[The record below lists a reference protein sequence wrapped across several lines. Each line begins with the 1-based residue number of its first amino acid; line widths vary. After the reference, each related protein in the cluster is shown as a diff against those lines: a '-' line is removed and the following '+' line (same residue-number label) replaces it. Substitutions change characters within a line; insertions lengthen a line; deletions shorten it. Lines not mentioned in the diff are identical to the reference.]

1 MAYSK
6 ILRAFVLLSLLLF
19 ISTAASGASTE
30 ILTLEKSLS
39 LARSANPALEQA
51 EARISQARA
60 AVKESRAAFWPQIEI
75 SLEYLRGDAPSAYLF
90 KTIDARQL
98 PSQVDFNKPGQFD
111 NWESG
116 IQTQL
121 NLYAGGRD
129 KLRYQQSQ
137 LDLEQ
142 AHSARAALANQL
154 ESTVIDTYL
163 ALLTA
168 QTLVDITQQSLDVIE
183 REIELAEVRLTG
195 GSLLRADLLS
205 LQVRRAEA
213 QSKIIRAGTHQKRLQ
228 AALAVLLDR
237 DAHTPFD
244 IVSSSFSYELPQD
257 YAQALE
263 HALTRRAELAGAR
276 QSLQSAR
283 LGQGVARSEYL
294 PRLDLVARL
303 YHDDPDL
310 AYNADQLNWTLGAR
324 LSWEL
329 FAGFATSAREERA
342 RGLVQESL
350 AAERRLRRNIELQ
363 VREAWLGVE
372 EAVAHQ
378 AVTVAVVTQAEE
390 AFSLVQTRFAGG
402 AAEVTRY
409 LEAELSLRRSRM
421 AAAAA
426 ERDHLRALAELAR
439 ALGEG
444 HFYKEST
451 GGAQ

>member
-1 MAYSK
+1 MKYSK
-6 ILRAFVLLSLLLF
+6 GLQLFVTLPLLL
-19 ISTAASGASTE
+19 ITLASASGVSAE
-30 ILTLEKSLS
+30 PLTLEKALS
-39 LARSANPALEQA
+39 QARSANPALEQT
-51 EARISQARA
+51 EARIAQARA
-60 AVKESRAAFWPQIEI
+60 ALEESRAAFWPQVDI

-90 KTIDARQL
+90 KTIDAHRL
-98 PSQVDFNKPGQFD
+98 PSEVNFNDPGRFD

-116 IQTQL
+116 IQARL

-129 KLRYQQSQ
+129 RLRYRQSQ
-137 LDLEQ
+137 LGLQ
-142 AHSARAALANQL
+142 RAHSERAAFANQL
-154 ESTVIDTYL
+154 EAIVIDTYL
-163 ALLTA
+163 ALQTA
-168 QTLVDITQQSLDVIE
+168 QTLVDIARQSLDVVE
-183 REIELAEVRLTG
+183 REIELAQVRFDG

-205 LQVRRAEA
+205 LQVRQAEA
-213 QSKIIRAGTHQKRLQ
+213 QSEIIRARTHLQRLQ

-244 IVSSSFSYELPQD
+244 IVSSSFSYEPPQD

-283 LGQGVARSEYL
+283 LGQGIARSEYL
-294 PRLDLVARL
+294 PRFDLEGRL

-310 AYNADQLNWTLGAR
+310 TYNADRLNWTLGAR

-329 FAGFATSAREERA
+329 FAGFATSAREEIA
-342 RGLVQESL
+342 RGQVKESL
-350 AAERRLRRNIELQ
+350 AVERQLRRDIELE

-378 AVTVAVVTQAEE
+378 TVTVAAVTQAEE

-402 AAEVTRY
+402 ATTVTRY
-409 LEAELSLRRSRM
+409 LEAELSLSRTRM

-439 ALGEG
+439 ALGEE
-444 HFYKEST
+444 HFYEEST